1 VKGDKK
7 MEWMY
12 RVLLLAL
19 VVGVCA
25 GAESWIICRVYKLGR
40 ADGWAAARSLYRDWR
55 RGNGK
60 SVLTTEA
67 DAA

>member
-1 VKGDKK
+1 

-12 RVLLLAL
+12 RVILFA
-19 VVGVCA
+19 VIVGACA
-25 GAESWIICRVYKLGR
+25 AAESWIIGRVYKLGR

-55 RGNGK
+55 RNNASAMRGMDGE
-60 SVLTTEA
+60 V